1 MNILIIEDSPDLA
14 ELVETT
20 LLVRWADARNEKAD
34 AGQRELDLLTEHPFN
49 IVILDLGLPDMD
61 GLEVLTK
68 IRGSHE
74 VPVLI
79 LTARGGELA
88 RVRGLESGAD
98 DYLEK
103 PFSHL
108 ELLAR
113 ANALTRRGGI
123 VKNGAVKAG
132 ELTINLATYTLTRSG
147 EEIKLSGSEWRLLSC
162 LMQNAGKIADN
173 RTLAKEVWRSD
184 LVDQDVIKTAMRRL
198 RVKLG
203 STPSDDLIK
212 THRGLGYSFVPVN

>member
-1 MNILIIEDSPDLA
+1 MNTLIIEDSPDLA

-20 LLVRWADARNEKAD
+20 FLVRWADAKIEKAET
-34 AGQRELDLLTEHPFN
+34 GQRGLDLLKGGPFD
-49 IVILDLGLPDMD
+49 IVVLDLGLPDMD
-61 GLEVLTK
+61 GLVVLAK
-68 IRGSHE
+68 IRE
-74 VPVLI
+74 LYDVPVLI

-123 VKNGAVKAG
+123 TKDGAVRAG
-132 ELTINLATYTLTRSG
+132 VLTINLATYTLTRSG
-147 EEIKLSGSEWRLLSC
+147 EEVQLSGTEWRLLSC
-162 LMQNAGKIADN
+162 LMQNAGKVADN
-173 RTLAKEVWRSD
+173 RTLAKEVWHSD

-212 THRGLGYSFVPVN
+212 THRGLGYSFVQVS